1 MTRSILKG
9 LTIAACLTLV
19 AQTAWSIDPRMTAAP
34 GRGLSV
40 PSSNDPA
47 ARLVQPVNGQ
57 QITTNYSR
65 DRIGN
70 MVVPDP
76 TRFEYN
82 PSRPSPVDGL
92 RPSVP
97 VRASLQLPGN
107 PSLQP
112 LPQVPP
118 NTPQPSQQPRWKLG
132 VYSQDTNTGVKIVQ
146 VVQNGAA
153 QRGGLEKDDIILS
166 VNGFQVGYVSDTLYD
181 CGTEFERLADK
192 NGWVN
197 MLVFDNRNRSLTNL
211 PVQLDSRM
219 KRLSGTLG
227 WRDAVSLPPR
237 ATAVVEIRERARV
250 GAPTTVLARTTVD
263 QIRPN
268 SIPFEIEYDP
278 ARIDPNRTYVVSAF
292 VVSQSNQMLLQSSTN
307 SNYQLTNL
315 EVGQNRPITVA
326 LEQVG
331 GYDAPIAQNPQQPQY
346 GNQEQPVTQEQLE
359 TLFQTIL
366 ERNPTQREMEAWLS
380 SIRSGQSLNDVRA
393 TLLANNQVFNQVD
406 RDKTRY
412 VEKLHELLLE
422 RKPTR
427 EELAYWT
434 KRYDDLQGIR
444 SDVAREFIASVAAN

>member
-1 MTRSILKG
+1 MMRSILQG
-9 LTIAACLTLV
+9 LTIAASLALV
-19 AQTAWSIDPRMTAAP
+19 AQPAWSIDPRVNTTT
-34 GRGLSV
+34 GRVSSV
-40 PSSNDPA
+40 PTSNDPA
-47 ARLVQPVNGQ
+47 VRLGQPGLTLPTPSNQV
-57 QITTNYSR
+57 R
-65 DRIGN
+65 DRN
-70 MVVPDP
+70 VLVPDP

-82 PSRPSPVDGL
+82 PTRPAPVDSL
-92 RPSVP
+92 RPTTQIRP
-97 VRASLQLPGN
+97 NLQIQPD
-107 PSLQP
+107 PTLQP
-112 LPQVPP
+112 QPGQPPQ
-118 NTPQPSQQPRWKLG
+118 QQQPRWKLG
-132 VYSQDTNTGVKIVQ
+132 VYSKDTSTGVQIVQ

-153 QRGGLEKDDIILS
+153 QRAGLEKDDIVLS
-166 VNGFQVGYVSDTLYD
+166 INGFQVGYVNGTLYD

-211 PVQLDSRM
+211 PVQLDSRLM
-219 KRLSGTLG
+219 RIGGTLN

-237 ATAVVEIRERARV
+237 ATAVVEMRERARV
-250 GAPTTVLARTTVD
+250 GAPTTVVARATVD
-263 QIRPN
+263 QLQQN

-278 ARIDPNRTYVVSAF
+278 AQIDPNRTYIISAF
-292 VVSQSNQMLLQSSTN
+292 VVSQTNQLLFQSSAN

-315 EVGQNRPITVA
+315 TVGQNRPITVA
-326 LEQVG
+326 LERAG
-331 GYDAPIAQNPQQPQY
+331 GYDQPVAENPQY
-346 GNQEQPVTQEQLE
+346 GNQEQYVTQDQLE

-380 SIRSGQSLNDVRA
+380 SIRNGQSLKDVQA

-412 VEKLHELLLE
+412 VERLHELLLE